1 MTRLT
6 RSRRAAL
13 SAATAMLAVAAI
25 VPAATLAEGK
35 VSGGKEKDAAKT
47 AAPNPVEKRLDAA
60 LADGGPVVVLAQ
72 MPSGVVDA
80 LAVREAR
87 AGADAADATFV
98 AFDVSDEEIAT
109 GVLTELGIA
118 AAPSLAVVTKG
129 DPPLPTNIWNGYVD
143 RDVVAQAVEN
153 ARR

>member
-6 RSRRAAL
+6 RSRRAML

-25 VPAATLAEGK
+25 VPAATLAEGQ
-35 VSGGKEKDAAKT
+35 VSGSKDANAKT
-47 AAPNPVEKRLDAA
+47 APAESNPVETRLTAA
-60 LADGGPVVVLAQ
+60 LATGGPVVVVAQ
-72 MPSGVVDA
+72 LPTGVVDS

-87 AGADAADATFV
+87 AGADAAGATFV
-98 AFDVSDEEIAT
+98 AFDVSVEAT
-109 GVLTELGIA
+109 ADGVLTELGVA
-118 AAPSLAVVTKG
+118 TTPSVLIVTGKDALA
-129 DPPLPTNIWNGYVD
+129 TNIWNGYVD